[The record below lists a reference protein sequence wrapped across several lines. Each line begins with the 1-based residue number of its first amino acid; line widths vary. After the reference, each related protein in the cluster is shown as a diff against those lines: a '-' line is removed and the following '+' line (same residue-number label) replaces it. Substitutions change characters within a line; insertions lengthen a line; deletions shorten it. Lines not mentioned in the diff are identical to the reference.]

1 MFAGGS
7 GLPPRKYVLDPSV
20 SSSPYGAPARNMYQ
34 PLPPQPVPTFQN
46 NNYGVPAPVT
56 PLVPSNNNYVPNP
69 PMNPTPMMPNIQP
82 PPMTN
87 EIAQPATERF
97 FHPSAPGWNDPPP
110 LNRTSRSQPKAET
123 QLSSSQPIT
132 HPLYGSASTNN
143 GYGQEAPPPQ
153 VFQPTPATNYGQA
166 NSYGQTNSYGQ
177 LPTTFNPTGF
187 KPNAVNFN
195 QAQNQANVVPEKPQ
209 PIQKPPIPEEHIHMQ
224 TVFDEL
230 KYQCSCAANNPQ
242 TKRKLEDVGRKLETL
257 YDLLRDHTLSPNTLA
272 SLHQMVQLVQNGD
285 YMGGLNL
292 HTQLVSGP
300 DFAQIAS
307 FMPGL
312 KVLLQCALQLQ
323 VYVR

>member
-1 MFAGGS
+1 
-7 GLPPRKYVLDPSV
+7 V
-20 SSSPYGAPARNMYQ
+20 
-34 PLPPQPVPTFQN
+34 
-46 NNYGVPAPVT
+46 PVT
-56 PLVPSNNNYVPNP
+56 CVSLC
-69 PMNPTPMMPNIQP
+69 
-82 PPMTN
+82 
-87 EIAQPATERF
+87 F
-97 FHPSAPGWNDPPP
+97 FF
-110 LNRTSRSQPKAET
+110 LINRVQESRCFVLKDCYFQPKAET

-230 KYQCSCAANNPQ
+230 KYQCSCAANNP
-242 TKRKLEDVGRKLETL
+242 VSNCIVIGRVSTVLCF
-257 YDLLRDHTLSPNTLA
+257 LSAN
-272 SLHQMVQLVQNGD
+272 
-285 YMGGLNL
+285 
-292 HTQLVSGP
+292 
-300 DFAQIAS
+300 
-307 FMPGL
+307 
-312 KVLLQCALQLQ
+312 
-323 VYVR
+323 